1 MTEFGDKGDG
11 ITRRDFL
18 DGVAITAAGLAAAA
32 AAPHLSGAEALAAS
46 RGHAPRPLP
55 PGYYPPTVTG
65 LKGQSD
71 KLVRDIDA
79 DRRAAEPA
87 RRPQHRGRARA
98 STSAASST
106 ATRPTT
112 A

>member
-32 AAPHLSGAEALAAS
+32 AAPHLTRCRGARGRARSRAPAPAA
-46 RGHAPRPLP
+46 GLLP
-55 PGYYPPTVTG
+55 AHRTG
-65 LKGQSD
+65 LKGQPD
-71 KLVRDIDA
+71 ERGRDIMRIDGPPNPR
-79 DRRAAEPA
+79 DVHSTQGGPGIHAA
-87 RRPQHRGRARA
+87 
-98 STSAASST
+98 TAAT